1 MTPRVE
7 GAAVRK
13 RSQPSS
19 PASNKNSPKKVKRQ
33 PDDDVDQVDGSA
45 IVEDRESLESLLNPQ
60 GDVTITR
67 TPASSP
73 PPQDT
78 QVASQFYYPPLS
90 EQGVD
95 EDDET
100 IWGYLWPLTQ
110 KNQSVI
116 KLNKTPQ
123 VSTPNKD
130 SPKSAEKKKPK
141 NNNKKHGTGGFV
153 IGRHVECDL
162 VIDHNVI
169 SNRHC
174 VIYKENAG
182 SHPVAVLEDLSSN
195 GTWVAGV
202 IIGRNRSRTLENG
215 DEIEF
220 PGGFQYTFRYPP
232 HMQSSAFRNA
242 YDLGQQLGSG
252 HFATVH
258 LAVDKKSG
266 QEFAVKIFRKRR
278 NEDKSKTSGL
288 QQEIAVLMSVNHPN
302 ILCLQGTYDED
313 DGVYLVL
320 ELAREGELFN
330 YVIRN
335 TKLSEVDTRKVF
347 VQLFNG
353 LKYLHE
359 RNIVHRDIKPENIL
373 LCDTDLTVKLADFG
387 LAKIIGEDSFTTSL
401 CGTPSYVAPEI
412 LEPSRNRKYTRAVD
426 MWSLGVVLYI
436 CLCGFPPFSDEL
448 YTPDNPYNLSQQIR
462 EAKYDF
468 PSPYWDDIADPALYL
483 IESML
488 EVNPNKR
495 ITVDMALKHAWTVE
509 GTFNPAESC
518 DSLVG
523 ALETMGLR
531 RSVGRERTLL
541 AEHPEIRPT
550 RAVETAVVMS
560 PVTSPSVVPESE
572 GGGEEVVTRETEV
585 REGNP
590 SDIPAV
596 MTAFMHVGGR
606 GGDETLYPDDSFAES
621 A

>member
-1 MTPRVE
+1 
-7 GAAVRK
+7 
-13 RSQPSS
+13 
-19 PASNKNSPKKVKRQ
+19 
-33 PDDDVDQVDGSA
+33 
-45 IVEDRESLESLLNPQ
+45 
-60 GDVTITR
+60 
-67 TPASSP
+67 
-73 PPQDT
+73 
-78 QVASQFYYPPLS
+78 
-90 EQGVD
+90 
-95 EDDET
+95 
-100 IWGYLWPLTQ
+100 
-110 KNQSVI
+110 
-116 KLNKTPQ
+116 
-123 VSTPNKD
+123 
-130 SPKSAEKKKPK
+130 
-141 NNNKKHGTGGFV
+141 
-153 IGRHVECDL
+153 
-162 VIDHNVI
+162 
-169 SNRHC
+169 
-174 VIYKENAG
+174 
-182 SHPVAVLEDLSSN
+182 
-195 GTWVAGV
+195 
-202 IIGRNRSRTLENG
+202 
-215 DEIEF
+215 
-220 PGGFQYTFRYPP
+220 
-232 HMQSSAFRNA
+232 
-242 YDLGQQLGSG
+242 
-252 HFATVH
+252 
-258 LAVDKKSG
+258 
-266 QEFAVKIFRKRR
+266 
-278 NEDKSKTSGL
+278 
-288 QQEIAVLMSVNHPN
+288 
-302 ILCLQGTYDED
+302 
-313 DGVYLVL
+313 
-320 ELAREGELFN
+320 
-330 YVIRN
+330 
-335 TKLSEVDTRKVF
+335 VDTRKVF

>member
-1 MTPRVE
+1 MTPRAE
-7 GAAVRK
+7 SGAARK

-19 PASNKNSPKKVKRQ
+19 PASNKNSPKKVKLRS
-33 PDDDVDQVDGSA
+33 DDDVDEADVM
-45 IVEDRESLESLLNPQ
+45 VEDRKPEPQEPPDSLLRPQ

-78 QVASQFYYPPLS
+78 QVASQFYYPPLA

-95 EDDET
+95 DDDET

-123 VSTPNKD
+123 VSTPNKE
-130 SPKSAEKKKPK
+130 SPKGAEKKKPK
-141 NNNKKHGTGGFV
+141 SNKKHGTGGFV

-162 VIDHNVI
+162 VIDHN
-169 SNRHC
+169 
-174 VIYKENAG
+174 ENAG
-182 SHPVAVLEDLSSN
+182 SQPVAVLEDLSSN

-232 HMQSSAFRNA
+232 HMQSSDFRNA

-258 LAVDKKSG
+258 LAVEKKSG

-330 YVIRN
+330 YIIRN

-347 VQLFNG
+347 IQLFNG

-401 CGTPSYVAPEI
+401 CGTPSCLDVAPEI

-448 YTPDNPYNLSQQIR
+448 YTQDNPYNLSQQIR

-495 ITVDMALKHAWTVE
+495 ITVDMALKHAWTV

-550 RAVETAVVMS
+550 RAVEAAAIAS

-572 GGGEEVVTRETEV
+572 GGAEEAVTGETEV

-621 A
+621 V

>member
-7 GAAVRK
+7 GAAARK

-45 IVEDRESLESLLNPQ
+45 MVEDRESPESPLNPQ
-60 GDVTITR
+60 ADVTITR

-78 QVASQFYYPPLS
+78 QVASQFYYPPLA

-100 IWGYLWPLTQ
+100 VWGYLWPLTQ

-130 SPKSAEKKKPK
+130 SPKGAEKKKPK
-141 NNNKKHGTGGFV
+141 NNKKHGTGGFV

-182 SHPVAVLEDLSSN
+182 SQPVAVLEDLSSN

-330 YVIRN
+330 YIIRN

-373 LCDTDLTVKLADFG
+373 LCDADLTVKLADFG

-448 YTPDNPYNLSQQIR
+448 YTPNNPYNLSQQIR

-550 RAVETAVVMS
+550 RAVETAVVVS

-572 GGGEEVVTRETEV
+572 GGAEEVGTRETEV

-596 MTAFMHVGGR
+596 MAAFMHVGGR

-621 A
+621 V

>member
-7 GAAVRK
+7 GAAARK

-45 IVEDRESLESLLNPQ
+45 IVEDRESPESLLNPQ

-141 NNNKKHGTGGFV
+141 NNKKHGTGGFV

-302 ILCLQGTYDED
+302 ILCLRGTYDED

-330 YVIRN
+330 YIIRN

-488 EVNPNKR
+488 EVNSNKR